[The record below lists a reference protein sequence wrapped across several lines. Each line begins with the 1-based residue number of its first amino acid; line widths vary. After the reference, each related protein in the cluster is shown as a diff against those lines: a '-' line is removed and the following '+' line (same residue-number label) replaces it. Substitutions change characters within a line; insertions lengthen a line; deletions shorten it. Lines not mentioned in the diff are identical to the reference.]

1 MMKADGRIAK
11 SARDG
16 HQGSGPSSLKNT
28 GGHTPPPDEPTTR
41 TGPGQADREALNPGA
56 GVS

>member
-1 MMKADGRIAK
+1 MKADGRIAK

-28 GGHTPPPDEPTTR
+28 GGHTPPTDEPTTR
-41 TGPGQADREALNPGA
+41 TGPGQADREALNPEA